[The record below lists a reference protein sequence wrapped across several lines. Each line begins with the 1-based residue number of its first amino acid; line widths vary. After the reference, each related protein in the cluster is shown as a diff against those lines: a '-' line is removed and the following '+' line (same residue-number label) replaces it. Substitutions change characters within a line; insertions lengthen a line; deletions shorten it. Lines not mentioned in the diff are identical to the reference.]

1 MTLSGS
7 ALHPEYQAQFDLNS
21 TTLTAK
27 GFIHKP
33 EGIPARIALKGS
45 IQEGKAIRMTKGTL
59 SIPPYTLEAK
69 GKLSWSDPP
78 SIRAFFQTE
87 SGTGAMFPQDVIVGD
102 GRLHLSSLGIRWGL
116 EGQSWDWTTWSMK
129 GTVDGSNRKSQ
140 STTSNSKEHVQSV
153 SLQWRQKDQTG
164 KGEITLKEIPIES
177 LLTHQPDSSPP
188 LTGTTSLTTSLHM
201 DIHSP
206 ERMQHSLTG
215 TGKAQIRK
223 GLIQTGPVLSKILG
237 ILNVPSL
244 LMGKVNLLEE
254 GLPFDELTGSFS
266 IDNGLLTTK
275 DLALKSPVLKL
286 TAAGTYDLPTEN
298 LDSMIAVS
306 PFGAYSNLLK
316 DIPLFG
322 SLMQGERKGF
332 LTALFAA
339 KGPTTNPEVTYL
351 PLESFTGGLKGF
363 ARFPIDVLKN
373 IITLPLP
380 KKETAEPGSPAK

>member
-1 MTLSGS
+1 
-7 ALHPEYQAQFDLNS
+7 
-21 TTLTAK
+21 
-27 GFIHKP
+27 
-33 EGIPARIALKGS
+33 
-45 IQEGKAIRMTKGTL
+45 
-59 SIPPYTLEAK
+59 
-69 GKLSWSDPP
+69 
-78 SIRAFFQTE
+78 
-87 SGTGAMFPQDVIVGD
+87 
-102 GRLHLSSLGIRWGL
+102 
-116 EGQSWDWTTWSMK
+116 
-129 GTVDGSNRKSQ
+129 
-140 STTSNSKEHVQSV
+140 
-153 SLQWRQKDQTG
+153 LQWRQKDQTG

-223 GLIQTGPVLSKILG
+223 GLLQTGPVLSKIFG

-339 KGPTTNPEVTYL
+339 KGPRTNPEVTYL

-380 KKETAEPGSPAK
+380 KEETAEPGSPAK